1 MSDLKNK
8 QPELWTRGFLG
19 LQLAQFMGAFN
30 DNVVK
35 ITLMLLVASGSGNL
49 WAGDLGPGGQS
60 YISLIM
66 TIPFLLLLDFSGRCA
81 DRFSKSRIVFWVKV
95 SEIPI
100 SIVIAI
106 GLITGSIWLTL
117 IGYTLLM
124 MESAF
129 FNPSKYGMIREVIMT
144 RHLSRG
150 NGLMN
155 MTTNMAIILGTAVGG
170 PLLGFGFWPLGAA
183 IVIISIMGFAGV
195 FIIPPLP
202 AIQPTTALTPWPG
215 ISSIR
220 ILLRMRKHHP
230 VEPHLKASV
239 NHEYHP
245 MLLVTVLW
253 AWFWF
258 SAVLVT
264 LIVPEYK
271 GLLDISD
278 TATGGMLALLGIA
291 IGLSCAAA
299 GYMSGGRVRMSLIK
313 FGAFGLA
320 LFFLLLA
327 VLPQN
332 YWLAVALLCLAGLS
346 AGFYLV
352 PLQALIQ
359 QAAPNDMRAQYVSSS
374 NWLCYLL
381 MTIAAVVFKIAST
394 MDIPVSWIYG
404 FCAVAMALTLIP
416 LILYRK
422 LLSVA
427 EECGFDQP
435 NILLTSLNDSR

>member
-1 MSDLKNK
+1 MSDLKGN

-30 DNVVK
+30 DNLVK
-35 ITLMLLVASGSGNL
+35 IVLMLMVASESGNL

-60 YISLIM
+60 YISLLM

-81 DRFSKSRIVFWVKV
+81 DRFSKRRIIFWVKV

-100 SIVIAI
+100 SIIIAI
-106 GLITGSIWLTL
+106 GLIAGSIWLTL
-117 IGYTLLM
+117 IGYALLM

-144 RHLSRG
+144 RQLSRG

-170 PLLGFGFWPLGAA
+170 PLLGFGYWPVGAA
-183 IVIISIMGFAGV
+183 IIIISIIGFLGV
-195 FIIPPLP
+195 FVIPPLP
-202 AIQPTTALTPWPG
+202 AIKPTTALTPWPG
-215 ISSIR
+215 ASSIR
-220 ILLRMRKHHP
+220 TLLGMRTRHP
-230 VEPHLKASV
+230 VESHQQIHAG
-239 NHEYHP
+239 HRYHP
-245 MLLVTVLW
+245 LLLITILW

-258 SAVLVT
+258 AAVLVT

-271 GLLDISD
+271 GLLNVSD
-278 TATGGMLALLGIA
+278 AATSGMLALLGIA
-291 IGLSCAAA
+291 IGISCAAA
-299 GYMSGGRVRMSLIK
+299 GYISGGRVRMSLIP

-327 VLPQN
+327 VLPPS
-332 YWLAVALLCLAGLS
+332 YWLAVFLLCLGGLS

-394 MDIPVSWIYG
+394 MNIQIGWIYG
-404 FCAVAMALTLIP
+404 FCAVTMALTLIP

-422 LLSVA
+422 LLCVA
-427 EECGFDQP
+427 EGCGFDQP
-435 NILLTSLNDSR
+435 NILATSLTDSR

>member
-1 MSDLKNK
+1 MSDLKKN

-30 DNVVK
+30 DNLVK
-35 ITLMLLVASGSGNL
+35 IVLMLMVATGSGNL
-49 WAGDLGPGGQS
+49 WADELGPGGQS

-81 DRFSKSRIVFWVKV
+81 DRFSKRSIVFWVKV

-106 GLITGSIWLTL
+106 GFINNNIWLTL

-129 FNPSKYGMIREVIMT
+129 FNPSKYGMIREVITT
-144 RHLSRG
+144 RQLSRG

-170 PLLGFGFWPLGAA
+170 PLLGLGYWPVGAA
-183 IVIISIMGFAGV
+183 IVIISIIGFAGV
-195 FIIPPLP
+195 FVIPPLP
-202 AIQPTTALTPWPG
+202 AIKPTTALTPWPG
-215 ISSIR
+215 ASSVKT
-220 ILLRMRKHHP
+220 LLGMRTRHP
-230 VEPHLKASV
+230 VEPHQKTNA
-239 NHEYHP
+239 NHKYHP
-245 MLLVTVLW
+245 LLLVTVLW

-258 SAVLVT
+258 SAILVT

-271 GLLDISD
+271 AILNISD
-278 TATGGMLALLGIA
+278 TATSGMLALLGIA
-291 IGLSCAAA
+291 IGISCAAA
-299 GYMSGGRVRMSLIK
+299 GYISGGRVRMSLIK
-313 FGAFGLA
+313 FGAIGLA

-332 YWLAVALLCLAGLS
+332 YWLAVILLCLAGLS

-359 QAAPNDMRAQYVSSS
+359 QAAPNDVRAQYVSSS
-374 NWLCYLL
+374 
-381 MTIAAVVFKIAST
+381 I
-394 MDIPVSWIYG
+394 G
-404 FCAVAMALTLIP
+404 FATCL
-416 LILYRK
+416 
-422 LLSVA
+422 
-427 EECGFDQP
+427 
-435 NILLTSLNDSR
+435 